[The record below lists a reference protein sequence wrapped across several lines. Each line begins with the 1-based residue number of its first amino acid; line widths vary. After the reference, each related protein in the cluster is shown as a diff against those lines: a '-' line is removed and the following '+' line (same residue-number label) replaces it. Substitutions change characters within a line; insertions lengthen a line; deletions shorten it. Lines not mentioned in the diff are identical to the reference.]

1 MTAADAGPALLV
13 FAKEPLPGG
22 VKTRLAAAI
31 GPTPAAEIYRELTA
45 LTLSHAVAARHAGV
59 IDRIELWCAPSA
71 NSSYF
76 RGLAS
81 FTGATLHTQIEGDLG
96 ARMTN
101 AIADALTRTGAAL
114 LIGTDCP
121 LLDADRLAQAA
132 ALLACHDAVLGPAED
147 GGYVL
152 VGARR
157 PLPFAAIRW
166 SSAHALDDTAAG
178 FARAGIHWAALPVL
192 WDVDEPA
199 DLARWEALHHALPV
213 TAP

>member
-1 MTAADAGPALLV
+1 MAVAAARPALLV
-13 FAKEPLPGG
+13 FAKEPTPGG
-22 VKTRLAAAI
+22 VKTRLAASI
-31 GPTPAAEIYRELTA
+31 GATRAAQVYRELTA
-45 LTLSHAVAARHAGV
+45 LTVLHAAAARRAGV

-71 NSSYF
+71 DSSYF
-76 RGLAS
+76 RALAS
-81 FTGATLHTQIEGDLG
+81 TSAATLHTQSEGDLG

-101 AIADALTRTGAAL
+101 AIADALTRTGVAL

-121 LLDADRLAQAA
+121 VLDADRLAQAVE
-132 ALLACHDAVLGPAED
+132 LLARHDAVLGPAED

-157 PLPFAAIRW
+157 PLPFAGIRW
-166 SSAHALDDTAAG
+166 SSAHALDDTVAG
-178 FARAGIHWAALPVL
+178 FARAGIRWAALPVL

-199 DLARWEALHHALPV
+199 DLARWKALQHTLPA

>member
-1 MTAADAGPALLV
+1 MSAADARPALLV
-13 FAKEPLPGG
+13 FAKEPIPGG
-22 VKTRLAAAI
+22 VKTRLAATI
-31 GPTPAAEIYRELTA
+31 GEARAAQIYRDLTA
-45 LTLSHAVAARHAGV
+45 LTLWHAVTARRAGV

-71 NSSYF
+71 DSTYF
-76 RGLAS
+76 RALAS
-81 FTGATLHTQIEGDLG
+81 TSAATLHTQSEGDLG

-101 AIADALTRTGAAL
+101 AIADTLTRAGAAL

-121 LLDADRLAQAA
+121 LLDADRLAHAA
-132 ALLACHDAVLGPAED
+132 ALLAHHDAVLVPAED

-166 SSAHALDDTAAG
+166 SSAHAMDDTVAG

-213 TAP
+213 IAP